1 MNSGE
6 EIQTTKRIKP
16 VGEGDVTCISIIG
29 ISIWILGL
37 GIAIGIFSIYS
48 TDNQVIGS
56 QFTDSRSILKFIKFL
71 LMSLLLMGAFYLL
84 GNWFFRRSKLRAS
97 TRKIYQGG
105 NQSTQGNVV
114 DKHVRGKHDM
124 DSPPQYFITVQFN
137 TESESYTLSS
147 EVNRWVY
154 KNATKGGN
162 IGIRYAEADPRIALF
177 EGEY

>member
-6 EIQTTKRIKP
+6 EIKSIPRIKP
-16 VGEGDVTCISIIG
+16 VGSGNVTCISIIG
-29 ISIWILGL
+29 GSIWIVGL
-37 GIAIGIFSIYS
+37 GVAWSIFSVYS
-48 TDNQVIGS
+48 MDNQLIGS
-56 QFTDSRSILKFIKFL
+56 QFTDGGSILKFLRFL
-71 LMSLLLMGAFYLL
+71 LMSLLVVGAFYLL
-84 GNWFFRRSKLRAS
+84 GNWFIRRSKLRAS